1 MPLVKCPTC
10 GKEAEWAGNEH
21 RPFCSEKCKL
31 LDLGEW
37 MEEGYRLPDEA
48 SGLSEEDVRLIE
60 AALESDRKD
69 EQN

>member
-10 GKEAEWAGNEH
+10 GKQVEWAGNEH
-21 RPFCSEKCKL
+21 RPFCTEKCKL

-37 MEEGYRLPDEA
+37 IEGNYSLPDEG
-48 SGLSEEDVRLIE
+48 SGLSEEDVRMIE